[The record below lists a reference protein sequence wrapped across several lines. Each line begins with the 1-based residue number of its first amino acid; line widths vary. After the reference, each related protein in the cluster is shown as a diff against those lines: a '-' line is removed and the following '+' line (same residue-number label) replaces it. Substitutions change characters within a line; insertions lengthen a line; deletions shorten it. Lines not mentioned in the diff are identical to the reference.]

1 MSVPGCNA
9 RSSTPTRLTQQDAL
23 ARRRGHRVRDAGIS
37 PLPTS
42 EQPSPHSAR
51 NDAESG
57 FVLRPGA
64 GRERSSLRTAL
75 LILAAWGTSGD
86 ARGLDLVGSQ
96 YEFSDAVEDVLA
108 HKAAPWV
115 LPGGGFGVTDG
126 RPLAREAAGGLP
138 GRLPLRRRNVAEY
151 YTVQST
157 SSFVRASTLPSES
170 RASTRTV
177 SGSSEPAS
185 FCSWQV
191 TLPSSS
197 VTCSSESTTP

>member
-1 MSVPGCNA
+1 M
-9 RSSTPTRLTQQDAL
+9 
-23 ARRRGHRVRDAGIS
+23 
-37 PLPTS
+37 
-42 EQPSPHSAR
+42 
-51 NDAESG
+51 
-57 FVLRPGA
+57 
-64 GRERSSLRTAL
+64 RTAL

-126 RPLAREAAGGLP
+126 RPLAREAAGGLTR
-138 GRLPLRRRNVAEY
+138 RLPLGCRNVAEY
-151 YTVQST
+151 YTGQST

-191 TLPSSS
+191 APPSSS